1 MYKTVHAYIFVDFHL
16 RQLRRMQS
24 TGYTV
29 VRRVLPTHRIIFR
42 YLFADQRFRW
52 KSRLAKEPRDL
63 RHKTSSSW
71 LKGVFSHRQHC
82 RICLAS
88 FSISSAKQAW
98 IFFSMTN
105 NNFVVSMLPWSV
117 ESVAML
123 SWSVESVSMLP
134 WSVESV
140 PHWASEDVRKQADCC
155 SGIKRNHHWKRP
167 YSVAKRK

>member
-71 LKGVFSHRQHC
+71 LKGVFSRRQHC

-105 NNFVVSMLPWSV
+105 NNFVRVHAALI
-117 ESVAML
+117 
-123 SWSVESVSMLP
+123 
-134 WSVESV
+134 
-140 PHWASEDVRKQADCC
+140 R
-155 SGIKRNHHWKRP
+155 GIRGHAVLIRGIRVHAVLIRGIRSSLGLWGCKKTGRLLQW
-167 YSVAKRK
+167 Y